1 MLILFPLKLG
11 LSNMLFNKTYRARQR
26 QPVSIRLIDV
36 DMMHDPRFP
45 EICLDEVKQHC
56 LPYNMKTMIS
66 QVKRR
71 IPGNEVVL
79 CDITNTVPADA
90 YPVTT
95 FRILI

>member
-1 MLILFPLKLG
+1 MII
-11 LSNMLFNKTYRARQR
+11 A
-26 QPVSIRLIDV
+26 
-36 DMMHDPRFP
+36 DMMRDPRFP
-45 EICLDEVKQHC
+45 ELCLDGVIQYC